1 MYQYIWDAETGGL
14 LLTSEISKF
23 SKEPRPVYSKE
34 LDILGFDR
42 YWNYPKD
49 DSAPVMWAEANNYI
63 YKGRTVAR
71 TKGGTLYAPPEI
83 VIVEDPEPD
92 NAMLE
97 LVDIATMVR
106 KNSGILETLTQ
117 ETIQKVYNVYRE
129 YQKKVDVFYV
139 AFSGGKDSIVVLDI
153 IQKALPHDEFM
164 VLFGDTRMEFSDTYK
179 TVEEIMN
186 DCEQKNIRFYTS
198 RSNYDPAESWR
209 KFGPP
214 STVTRWCCSVHKTA
228 PQVLLLREILNKP
241 DFSGMAFVG
250 VRGDE
255 SVARS
260 KYDFVTFEGKH
271 KGQYSCNVV
280 LDWSSAEIFLYIYMN
295 NLVMNEA
302 YKKGNRRVGCLIC
315 PRATERNDYMNHHCY
330 YDDAEVLVDAIRYAY
345 EKTFPSAERLEEFIR
360 NGGWKARKNGRDVSM
375 TIDYTER
382 RDSADNVEIRFSD
395 SKTDWKEW
403 IKTIGV
409 LVNDESPYRISCR
422 GRVLSFCYEI
432 KEKTNIVTVDSRTAK
447 ENPEFVKLLK
457 NVFRKA
463 ASCVA
468 CKECQADC
476 PYGNLEF
483 LNGQAIINDQCK
495 HCAQCHKV
503 EKGCLVYKSLE
514 QPKGGIIMAGKSMSL
529 NRYSHHAPKMEWI
542 NQYFTYKNEFD
553 DNHTLGSQMFNFFK
567 CFLRDAQLLDKTG
580 FSKTAE
586 IVDSIG
592 IENDEAWG
600 IIYVNLCYT
609 VQVNWFVNHVGFDLD
624 YSRAYLTTM
633 MVDDGAKESW
643 TNDIFSSL
651 VRLTE
656 LPLGKLGL
664 GNPIKE
670 KNRAVAISR
679 SAWDNPDAKV
689 VLYSLYKFAEA
700 CGNYYQFTLETL
712 LDDSIERDGVS
723 PTRIFGLDR
732 DTMVRILNGL
742 AVNYPEFI
750 SASFTLDLD
759 TITLRPTGSE
769 LTSDDVLKLF

>member
-1 MYQYIWDAETGGL
+1 MYQYIWDTETGGL
-14 LLTSEISKF
+14 LLTTEISKF
-23 SKEPRPVYSKE
+23 SKEPRPVYYKE

-49 DSAPVMWAEANNYI
+49 DSAPLMWAEANNYI

-71 TKGGTLYAPPEI
+71 AKGGTLYAPPEI
-83 VIVEDPEPD
+83 VLVEEPEP
-92 NAMLE
+92 NNGMLE
-97 LVDIATMVR
+97 LVNLPAMIR
-106 KNSGILETLTQ
+106 KNADILETLTQ
-117 ETIQKVYNVYRE
+117 ETIQKVYNVYRD
-129 YQKKVDVFYV
+129 YQQKVDVFYV

-153 IQKALPHDEFM
+153 VQKALPHDEFM

-179 TVEEIMN
+179 TVEIIKSE
-186 DCEQKNIRFYTS
+186 CEQKNIRFYES
-198 RSNYDPAESWR
+198 RSDYEPAESWR

-228 PQVLLLREILNKP
+228 PQIMLLRELLNKP
-241 DFSGMAFVG
+241 DFSGMGFVG

-255 SVARS
+255 SAARS

-315 PRATERNDYMNHHCY
+315 PRAAERNDYMNHHCY
-330 YDDAEVLVDAIRYAY
+330 YNDAEVLVDAIRAAY
-345 EKTFPSAERLEEFIR
+345 EKTFPSSDRLEEFIR

-382 RDSADNVEIRFSD
+382 KDSSDNVEIRFSNP
-395 SKTDWKEW
+395 KTDWKEW

-409 LVNDESPYRISCR
+409 LINDESPYRVSFR
-422 GRVLSFCYEI
+422 GNVLTFRYEET
-432 KEKTNIVTVDSRTAK
+432 EKANIVSIDNQIAR

-463 ASCVA
+463 TSCVA

-483 LNGQAIINDQCK
+483 VNGQAKISEQCK

-529 NRYSHHAPKMEWI
+529 NSYSHHAPKLEWV

-553 DNHTLGSQMFNFFK
+553 DNHTLGSQMYSFFK
-567 CFLRDAQLLDKTG
+567 RFLRDAQLLDGSG

-586 IVDSIG
+586 IIDSIG
-592 IENDEAWG
+592 IDNDEAWG
-600 IIYVNLCYT
+600 IIYVNLCYA
-609 VQVNWFVNHVGFDLD
+609 VQVNWFVSHVGFNLD
-624 YSRAYLTTM
+624 YSKGLLASM

-656 LPLGKLGL
+656 LPLGKLGF
-664 GNPIKE
+664 GNTIKE

-679 SAWDNPDAKV
+679 SSWDEPDAKV
-689 VLYSLYKFAEA
+689 ILYSLYKFAEA
-700 CGNYYQFTLETL
+700 CGDYYQFTLETL

-732 DTMVRILNGL
+732 ETMVRILNGL

-769 LTSDDVLKLF
+769 LTSEDVLKLF